1 MLGMYKSGFSP
12 VQHDLS
18 GKFGCLVLSGQETHM
33 PSPVELAIF
42 SISESCEI
50 NHSNYTYNYWMSIP
64 SEDNFKNYEK
74 YPSWNS
80 VVQNDCL
87 IQLLWK
93 FIPNVPILA
102 ENIFFLLKVTTKV
115 SKILPT
121 SDKLMCEMGFS
132 SFWFILQS
140 TSFLLWEGM
149 KKTQIA

>member
-1 MLGMYKSGFSP
+1 MVCISP
-12 VQHDLS
+12 DLVQ
-18 GKFGCLVLSGQETHM
+18 
-33 PSPVELAIF
+33 

-140 TSFLLWEGM
+140 TSFLLWGEW
-149 KKTQIA
+149 KKSDSINKTEIKTKQSIFHSIMTLVRSLKRN